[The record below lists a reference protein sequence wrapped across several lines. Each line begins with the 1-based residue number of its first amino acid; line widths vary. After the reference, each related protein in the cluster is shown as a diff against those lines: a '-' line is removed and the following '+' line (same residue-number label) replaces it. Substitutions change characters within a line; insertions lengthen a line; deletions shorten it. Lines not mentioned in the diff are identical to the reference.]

1 MLPYIKIV
9 AHIFP
14 LFFLGPQL
22 LKIHIC
28 KKKIA
33 LCYFPFKYSS
43 RKLAWVSLVL
53 TSI

>member
-28 KKKIA
+28 KKK
-33 LCYFPFKYSS
+33 
-43 RKLAWVSLVL
+43 KLHCAIFHSNTHLENWHGYL
-53 TSI
+53 